1 MGRFVDAI
9 RCHILEKY
17 MSSYMRERN
26 IDALLVL
33 RNENKWAMTG
43 KYLNILVSQFYFLIF
58 SFLIFLSV
66 SVIFVVFPFLVA
78 DVEVKEDGVFIRLRK
93 ETVVCED
100 KDSSKES
107 SSDVSDPVVEKV
119 PEIGSEVT
127 VPLEAIPEDLIVE
140 SGEAFSLER
149 VDNIPMEELFCGSH
163 GDGSL
168 AGSSDIT
175 SISLDTV
182 LDLNLAS

>member
-1 MGRFVDAI
+1 
-9 RCHILEKY
+9 

-26 IDALLVL
+26 VDALLVL
-33 RNENKWAMTG
+33 RNEDKWAMTG
-43 KYLNILVSQFYFLIF
+43 NFFFCLTILFLDIVSSYYFLF
-58 SFLIFLSV
+58 FG
-66 SVIFVVFPFLVA
+66 VVFYGISFLVA

-100 KDSSKES
+100 KDSSKQ
-107 SSDVSDPVVEKV
+107 VSFGCV
-119 PEIGSEVT
+119 PESVVGEVPECSGSETAVFS
-127 VPLEAIPEDLIVE
+127 EAIPEDLNFC
-140 SGEAFSLER
+140 SGEAFSLEG

-163 GDGSL
+163 GDGSA
-168 AGSSDIT
+168 AGSSDFT

>member
-1 MGRFVDAI
+1 MVF
-9 RCHILEKY
+9 
-17 MSSYMRERN
+17 
-26 IDALLVL
+26 LL
-33 RNENKWAMTG
+33 
-43 KYLNILVSQFYFLIF
+43 
-58 SFLIFLSV
+58 
-66 SVIFVVFPFLVA
+66 LVA

-100 KDSSKES
+100 KDSSKEVS
-107 SSDVSDPVVEKV
+107 SSVSDPVVEKV
-119 PEIGSEVT
+119 PEIGSEVA
-127 VPLEAIPEDLIVE
+127 VSLEAIPEDLTFE

-149 VDNIPMEELFCGSH
+149 VDNIPMEKLFCGSH
-163 GDGSL
+163 GDGSV

>member
-1 MGRFVDAI
+1 
-9 RCHILEKY
+9 L
-17 MSSYMRERN
+17 
-26 IDALLVL
+26 
-33 RNENKWAMTG
+33 
-43 KYLNILVSQFYFLIF
+43 FLFIIF
-58 SFLIFLSV
+58 SSVWFLYGISL
-66 SVIFVVFPFLVA
+66 LVA

-100 KDSSKES
+100 KDSSKRVSFSGAPES
-107 SSDVSDPVVEKV
+107 VVGEV
-119 PEIGSEVT
+119 PECSGSEAT
-127 VPLEAIPEDLIVE
+127 VSLEAIPEDLTFD
-140 SGEAFSLER
+140 SGEAFSLEG

-163 GDGSL
+163 GDGSA